1 MADLRQT
8 TIFLS
13 AGFPSGERGE
23 AFKPYDASG
32 IADAV
37 SVLVRAV
44 LGSNGKLLFGGHP
57 TITPLVLMIA
67 RELQVKKSVTIFQ
80 SAWFRGQQLPEIEE
94 IPREEFGSIVWT
106 EHKSTRQDSLATMR
120 ETMIKS
126 AKELVAALFVG
137 GMEGIVE
144 EYDYVK
150 EISSQTP
157 CIPITGPGGAAA
169 RLPEEDCVT
178 LGLSQLHKSR
188 SYPLLAQRIIKS
200 IAERE
205 VNRGGR
211 R

>member
-1 MADLRQT
+1 MADLRQAT
-8 TIFLS
+8 VFLS

-37 SVLVRAV
+37 SVLVREV

-94 IPREEFGSIVWT
+94 IPKEEFGEIIWT
-106 EHKSTRQDSLATMR
+106 EQKSTRQDSLATMR

-126 AKELVAALFVG
+126 ARELVAALFVG
-137 GMEGIVE
+137 GMEGIEE

-178 LGLSQLHKSR
+178 LGLSKIHKSR
-188 SYPLLAQRIIKS
+188 SYPLLALRLINT

-205 VNRGGR
+205 VNRR
-211 R
+211 DRM